1 MAALVPKHRTAKDR
15 PVTQDEKNI
24 RWAVNKYVYSRKK
37 NSLSTA
43 YKLMLKEKYT
53 DSSGKLLEK
62 YPSFNQFRYWYSKNK
77 KYMSYYIAREGKSGF
92 MRNHRV
98 LVGDNVQTF
107 AAAPGVGM
115 ADKKGVVEKLFDII
129 QGLFKPY
136 LKGAG
141 VVAPEYL
148 ERGSYFGDY
157 KEKSC
162 LTLREL
168 TASTS

>member
-77 KYMSYYIAREGKSGF
+77 KYKVQGSASCRIFYHTVNPKILLFTGK
-92 MRNHRV
+92 
-98 LVGDNVQTF
+98 
-107 AAAPGVGM
+107 
-115 ADKKGVVEKLFDII
+115 K
-129 QGLFKPY
+129 
-136 LKGAG
+136 
-141 VVAPEYL
+141 
-148 ERGSYFGDY
+148 
-157 KEKSC
+157 KSC
-162 LTLREL
+162 L
-168 TASTS
+168 